1 MGGGTYRLGDGSAFL
16 WARWGC
22 WLLLWFGV
30 WGAVGPCWGWRYP
43 GWTEGLCGNEARTT
57 VGESDSIRSNDQESR
72 PLWGDGGAEAP
83 GLQLHRYAH
92 RKRSDRV
99 RTYTER
105 VLEVR
110 GPVCVDVD
118 RRQLQWRGQMP
129 PFFSSSDST
138 LRDEL
143 LLFLQERQ
151 AHWGTA
157 ASAPA
162 SERLLPG
169 TWVVPLLTDAA
180 RINVAHFM
188 GEVMGAWA
196 VYRRWMQW
204 QQGNAAVTASL
215 HWWRP
220 HHDAARSA
228 LLHSCGRPDNCTA
241 DDDARGGLP
250 CAVLSVLAAAMPTPL
265 ATRDHFSSALA
276 SERWLCVQHLIVPG
290 LLKSRFFHTYADA
303 TAFREALFTRA
314 GIPPESTVAPAAY
327 PLQVT
332 FLSRGAADGSAPHRR
347 RRRLRNEAELLH
359 RLQQQQRSL
368 GYRLQVIDASRNTT
382 TRAQLHRNLRV
393 LRDTHTLISVH
404 GAQLVYAALLPP
416 YRSVLIE
423 LWPHAFTHDM
433 YVQAGGAAIGY
444 YAVESRRAPPD
455 PPEWLRP
462 SPETPVPAAGAVRR
476 NLTYGERRACVEHS
490 ERCRAYYRDADVWA
504 DIDAVL
510 DTLAEA
516 LAAVRRAR
524 HESDAPAGRS
534 PAANTL

>member
-1 MGGGTYRLGDGSAFL
+1 MLL
-16 WARWGC
+16 ARWGC

-30 WGAVGPCWGWRYP
+30 WRAVGPCTGWRYP
-43 GWTEGLCGNEARTT
+43 GWAERLCGNEALRTM
-57 VGESDSIRSNDQESR
+57 GESDSRRFDHQQSP
-72 PLWGDGGAEAP
+72 PLWGDGGTEAP
-83 GLQLHRYAH
+83 VLQVHRYAH

-118 RRQLQWRGQMP
+118 RRQLQWRGPMP
-129 PFFSSSDST
+129 PFFSPSDSNASSST

-143 LLFLQERQ
+143 SLFLQERQ
-151 AHWGTA
+151 AHWDTA
-157 ASAPA
+157 ANASV

-169 TWVVPLLTDAA
+169 TWAVPLLTDAA
-180 RINVAHFM
+180 RVNVAHFM

-196 VYRRWMQW
+196 VYRRWIQR
-204 QQGNAAVTASL
+204 QQGNATGAASL

-228 LLHSCGRPDNCTA
+228 LLHSCGRSDSCTA
-241 DDDARGGLP
+241 DDDTRGGLP

-265 ATRDHFSSALA
+265 ATQGHVSSALA
-276 SERWLCVQHLIVPG
+276 SERWVCVQHLIVPG

-347 RRRLRNEAELLH
+347 RRRRRLRNEAELLH
-359 RLQQQQRSL
+359 RLRQQQRPL

-382 TRAQLHRNLRV
+382 ARAQLHHNLRV
-393 LRDTHTLISVH
+393 LRGTHTLISVH

-433 YVQAGGAAIGY
+433 YVQAGGAAVGY

-462 SPETPVPAAGAVRR
+462 SPETPTPAAAAVRR

-504 DIDAVL
+504 DTDAVL

-516 LAAVRRAR
+516 LAAVRRTR
-524 HESDAPAGRS
+524 HESDASAGRS
-534 PAANTL
+534 PASPTF